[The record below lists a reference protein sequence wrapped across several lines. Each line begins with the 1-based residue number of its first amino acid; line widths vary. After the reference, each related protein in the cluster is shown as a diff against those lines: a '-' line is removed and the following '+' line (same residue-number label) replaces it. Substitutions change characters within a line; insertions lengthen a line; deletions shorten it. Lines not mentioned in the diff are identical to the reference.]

1 MRYWDSSALL
11 PLLVHEDVSH
21 RADELLGDDPS
32 IVTWW
37 GSAVEC
43 ASALARRER
52 EELLAPDDATAAL
65 ARLRTASAAWTEVPA
80 TPIVREQAMRLVRVH
95 PIRAADAMQ
104 LAAAIV
110 AADFQSSSLEIVTFD
125 RRLAGA
131 AEREGF
137 TVLR

>member
-95 PIRAADAMQ
+95 PIRAGDAMQ

-110 AADFQSSSLEIVTFD
+110 AADFQSSLLEIVTFD